1 VTSLIQFL
9 YLGLFSLTPLIFT
22 SINSELFELP
32 KMYFVYLATLLI
44 VFFHSLNWQKG
55 QVSLF
60 QKNKLQLFFSLFLL
74 SQLISTIFSIDVH
87 TSLFGYYSRL
97 NGGLFS
103 LLAYYLLFSVLQNY
117 LQPDFKNK
125 IIKYSLGAGFFVAI
139 YGILEHFG
147 IDKHLWVQD
156 VENRVFSTLGQP
168 NWLAAYLC
176 ILLPL
181 AIDKFLSAKTILQKS
196 CFLFLVSSFYLCLLF
211 TKSKSGLA
219 AGAISIIIFL
229 IIYIIKNLKSLNKN
243 SFAKV
248 AVIATFFLISSLSI
262 NNPIKDYLFPS
273 KISNSS
279 FVIDNSLNIT
289 PSGDIRKIVWE
300 GAKKLWQSFPIFG
313 TGPETFAYTYYWTRP
328 ASHNLTSEWDFLYNK
343 AHNEYLNYLATTG
356 TFGFLT
362 YLLLIISTIYIFL
375 KNIFSPPF
383 SREGPG
389 VGFSIAFLASF
400 ISILITNFAGFS
412 VVVISLFFFL
422 IPTLNSSK
430 PSTKTTTLSK
440 KSFLYLPII
449 ILITIQTAN
458 KIISFYFADIAY
470 NRSLIYSEKTDYSTS
485 QKYIDTALSL
495 RQDEALYHSQASLV
509 ASKLN
514 QIETAINESNLALSL
529 SPSNTNL
536 WKERAQVFSTLA
548 VSDPQYFGTAIDAL
562 EKVSRLAPTDAK
574 TFYLLGR
581 FLEAASQNET
591 AIKNYLHAIEL
602 KSNYD
607 YAYFSLGQLYFENK
621 NYSAAQKYFELT
633 LKYAPT
639 NLDAKNNLDKIEK
652 LLVK

>member
-1 VTSLIQFL
+1 
-9 YLGLFSLTPLIFT
+9 
-22 SINSELFELP
+22 
-32 KMYFVYLATLLI
+32 MYFVYLVTLLI

-117 LQPDFKNK
+117 LQSDFKNK
-125 IIKYSLGAGFFVAI
+125 IIKFSLGAGFFVAI

-147 IDKHLWVQD
+147 IDKHLWIQD

-196 CFLFLVSSFYLCLLF
+196 SFLFLVSSFYLCLLF
-211 TKSKSGLA
+211 TKSKSGIIAAIISLA
-219 AGAISIIIFL
+219 VYSLIKFFQTKKNFL
-229 IIYIIKNLKSLNKN
+229 FLVVWLL
-243 SFAKV
+243 
-248 AVIATFFLISSLSI
+248 VIGFSLSI

-356 TFGFLT
+356 TLGFLT
-362 YLLLIISTIYIFL
+362 YFLLIISTILIFL

-383 SREGPG
+383 SREGSG
-389 VGFSIAFLASF
+389 VGFDAAILASF

-548 VSDPQYFGTAIDAL
+548 VSNPQYFGTAIDAL

-607 YAYFSLGQLYFENK
+607 YAYFSLGQLYFQNK
-621 NYSAAQKYFELT
+621 NYSEAKKYFELT

-639 NLDAKNNLDKIEK
+639 NLDAQNYLDKIEK

>member
-1 VTSLIQFL
+1 
-9 YLGLFSLTPLIFT
+9 
-22 SINSELFELP
+22 
-32 KMYFVYLATLLI
+32 MYFVYFVTLLI
-44 VFFHSLNWQKG
+44 VFFHFLNWQKG
-55 QVSLF
+55 QIPLF
-60 QKNKLQLFFSLFLL
+60 QKNKLQFFFSLFLF
-74 SQLISTIFSIDVH
+74 SQLISTLFSIDVH

-125 IIKYSLGAGFFVAI
+125 IIKFSLGAGFFVAI

-147 IDKHLWVQD
+147 IDKHLWIQD

-176 ILLPL
+176 ILLPF
-181 AIDKFLSAKTILQKS
+181 AIDKYFESKSKSQSTFYFSLSTIY
-196 CFLFLVSSFYLCLLF
+196 YLCLLF
-211 TKSKSGLA
+211 TKSKSGIIA
-219 AGAISIIIFL
+219 AIISLGIYFVFKFFQKTNFKTFIPLLLIFL
-229 IIYIIKNLKSLNKN
+229 STSLIIS
-243 SFAKV
+243 
-248 AVIATFFLISSLSI
+248 
-262 NNPIKDYLFPS
+262 NPIKDKLLPNS
-273 KISNSS
+273 IRNSS

-289 PSGDIRKIVWE
+289 PSSDIRKIVWQ
-300 GAKKLWQSFPIFG
+300 GAEKLWRSFPLIG

-362 YLLLIISTIYIFL
+362 YLLLIISTIFIFL

-383 SREGPG
+383 SQPKADPPPAEREGSG
-389 VGFSIAFLASF
+389 VGFDLAILSSFL
-400 ISILITNFAGFS
+400 SILITNFAGFS

-422 IPTLNSSK
+422 IPAFGSPK
-430 PSTKTTTLSK
+430 PPAKAAILSK

-449 ILITIQTAN
+449 FLITIQAAN
-458 KIISFYFADIAY
+458 KIISYYFADIAY
-470 NRSLIYSEKTDYSTS
+470 NRSLIYAEKTDYPSS
-485 QKYIDTALSL
+485 QKYIDTALRL
-495 RQDEALYHSQASLV
+495 RQNEALYHSQASLV

-514 QIETAINESNLALSL
+514 EVETAINESNLALSL

-548 VSDPQYFGTAIDAL
+548 LVDPQYFSTAIDAL

-581 FLEAASQNET
+581 FLEAASQKES
-591 AIKNYLHAIEL
+591 AISNYLHAIEL

-607 YAYFSLGQLYFENK
+607 HAYFSLGQIYFQDK
-621 NYSAAQKYFELT
+621 NYSEAKKYLELT

-639 NLDAKNNLDKIEK
+639 NLEAKNYLDKIISLSPK
-652 LLVK
+652 LH

>member
-1 VTSLIQFL
+1 MS
-9 YLGLFSLTPLIFT
+9 
-22 SINSELFELP
+22 
-32 KMYFVYLATLLI
+32 TL
-44 VFFHSLNWQKG
+44 
-55 QVSLF
+55 
-60 QKNKLQLFFSLFLL
+60 
-74 SQLISTIFSIDVH
+74 FSIDVH

-117 LQPDFKNK
+117 LHPNFKNK
-125 IIKYSLGAGFFVAI
+125 IIKFSLGAGFFVAI

-176 ILLPL
+176 ILLPF
-181 AIDKFLSAKTILQKS
+181 AIDKFFLAKTIFQKS
-196 CFLFLVSSFYLCLLF
+196 SFLFLVSSFYICLLF
-211 TKSKSGLA
+211 TKSKSGIIA
-219 AGAISIIIFL
+219 AIISIGIYFVIKLFQKTNIKIFIPLLLIFL
-229 IIYIIKNLKSLNKN
+229 STSLIIS
-243 SFAKV
+243 
-248 AVIATFFLISSLSI
+248 
-262 NNPIKDYLFPS
+262 NPIKDKLLPDS
-273 KISNSS
+273 TRNSSLVISNS
-279 FVIDNSLNIT
+279 SLNIT
-289 PSGDIRKIVWE
+289 PSGDIRKIVWQ
-300 GAKKLWQSFPIFG
+300 GAEKLWRSFPIFG

-383 SREGPG
+383 SQPKADPPLAEREGPG

-412 VVVISLFFFL
+412 VVVISLFFFS
-422 IPTLNSSK
+422 IPALGSPK
-430 PSTKTTTLSK
+430 PPAEAAILSK

-449 ILITIQTAN
+449 FLLTIHFAN

-470 NRSLIYSEKTDYSTS
+470 NRSLIYAEKTDYSTS
-485 QKYIDTALSL
+485 QKYINTALGL
-495 RQDEALYHSQASLV
+495 RQNEALYHSQASLV

-514 QIETAINESNLALSL
+514 QVETAINESNLALSL

-548 VSDPQYFGTAIDAL
+548 VSNPQYFSTAIDAL

-581 FLEAASQNET
+581 FLEAASQKDA
-591 AIKNYLHAIEL
+591 AISNYLHAIEL

-607 YAYFSLGQLYFENK
+607 HAYFSLGQLYFENK

>member
-1 VTSLIQFL
+1 
-9 YLGLFSLTPLIFT
+9 
-22 SINSELFELP
+22 
-32 KMYFVYLATLLI
+32 MYFVYLVTLLI

-55 QVSLF
+55 HVPLF
-60 QKNKLQLFFSLFLL
+60 QKNKLQLFFSFFLL
-74 SQLISTIFSIDVH
+74 GQVISTIFSIDIH

-176 ILLPL
+176 ILLPF
-181 AIDKFLSAKTILQKS
+181 AIDKFFLAKTIFQKS
-196 CFLFLVSSFYLCLLF
+196 SFLFLVSSFYICLLF

-229 IIYIIKNLKSLNKN
+229 IIYIINNLKSLNKN
-243 SFAKV
+243 SFVKV
-248 AVIATFFLISSLSI
+248 AIIATFFLISSLSI
-262 NNPIKDYLFPS
+262 NNPIKDKLLPDS
-273 KISNSS
+273 IRNSS

-300 GAKKLWQSFPIFG
+300 GAEKLWQSFPIFG

-356 TFGFLT
+356 TLGFIS
-362 YLLLIISTIYIFL
+362 YLVFILYVIYILL
-375 KNIFSPPF
+375 KNIFLPSLP
-383 SREGPG
+383 REGSG
-389 VGFSIAFLASF
+389 VGFDIAILASF
-400 ISILITNFAGFS
+400 ISVLITNFAGFS
-412 VVVISLFFFL
+412 VVVISLFFFIL
-422 IPTLNSSK
+422 PALGSSK
-430 PSTKTTTLSK
+430 PPAQAAKLSK
-440 KSFLYLPII
+440 KSSLYLLPIFFV
-449 ILITIQTAN
+449 TIQIAD
-458 KIISFYFADIAY
+458 KIINFYFADIAY

-485 QKYIDTALSL
+485 QKYIETALNL

-514 QIETAINESNLALSL
+514 QVETAVNESNLALSL

-548 VSDPQYFGTAIDAL
+548 VSDPQYFSIAIDAL

-581 FLEAASQNET
+581 FLEAASQNGS

-607 YAYFSLGQLYFENK
+607 HAYFSLGQLYFQNK
-621 NYSAAQKYFELT
+621 NYSEAKKYFELT
-633 LKYAPT
+633 LKYAPA
-639 NLDAKNNLDKIEK
+639 NLDAQNYLQKITSLSPK
-652 LLVK
+652 LH